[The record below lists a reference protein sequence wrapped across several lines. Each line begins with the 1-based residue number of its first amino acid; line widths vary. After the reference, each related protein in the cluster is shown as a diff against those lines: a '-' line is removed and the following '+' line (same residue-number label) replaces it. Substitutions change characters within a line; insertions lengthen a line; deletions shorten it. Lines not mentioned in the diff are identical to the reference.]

1 MRTASRVFRSGVL
14 SSLAETAFPA
24 LAPVM
29 RAIEDGEMIP
39 GPQSLAPPLRA
50 IQDDPNREVIPVPN
64 PRPRRTRL
72 PPRSA
77 PETPAPI
84 ALRDRPPPEDTPV
97 PKRRR
102 LRGKQ
107 PRPVGR

>member
-1 MRTASRVFRSGVL
+1 MRAASRVFRSGVL
-14 SSLAETAFPA
+14 SNIAETAFPA

-29 RAIEDGEMIP
+29 RALEDGEMIP
-39 GPQSLAPPLRA
+39 GPRSLAPPLRA
-50 IQDDPNREVIPVPN
+50 IQDDPNREVIPV

-84 ALRDRPPPEDTPV
+84 ALMDRSPPEDTPV

-102 LRGKQ
+102 IRGKQ